1 MFLLV
6 SLSYFLL
13 LLLVVVVVFILILY
27 IIVNNSNIVVV
38 VVVVVVFVVQ
48 GCCFVFAPS
57 SVLPRS
63 KIDFLKKVQYRADGL
78 LILLNFCSSKPVDYL
93 RYFMV

>member
-27 IIVNNSNIVVV
+27 IIVNNSNIVV